1 MKRTDTRLAWTS
13 DPEEARGLRSDSE
26 HTIGADAPPATQTLR
41 VTLDRKR
48 RKGKTVTVVS
58 GFTLTE
64 PSLNRLTTD
73 LKKRCGAGGTSKE
86 AEIEIQGE
94 HLDLI
99 TTELERRGFRI
110 KH

>member
-13 DPEEARGLRSDSE
+13 DPEEARRLRARSE
-26 HTIGADAPPATQTLR
+26 KTVQADTPPASQILR
-41 VTLDRKR
+41 ITLDRKR

-64 PSLNRLTTD
+64 ASLTRLTAD
-73 LKKRCGAGGTSKE
+73 LKKRCGAGGTSKD

-94 HLDLI
+94 HLEVI
-99 TTELERRGFRI
+99 TTELQHRGFRI